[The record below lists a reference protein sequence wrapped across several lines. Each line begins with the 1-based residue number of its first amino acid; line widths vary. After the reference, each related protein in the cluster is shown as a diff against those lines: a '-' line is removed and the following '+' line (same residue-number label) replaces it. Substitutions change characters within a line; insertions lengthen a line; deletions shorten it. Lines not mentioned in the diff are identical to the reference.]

1 MANKITDTKYYSA
14 IADAIRAKNGSSDTY
29 YPADMAQAIEDIP
42 SGGGMDENFA
52 ALLAGEA
59 SGDLVIS
66 GVTSIARTKIQFA
79 NANKCNNLVTS
90 LEFPD
95 LEYANRNSGTI
106 SGGFYADAYSAPQL
120 HTLRLP
126 KCKMLKIH
134 NTQENDYGNCFQNLA
149 TLYTPELNIFD
160 GSLRGSSITSFATP
174 KLFIYNGSNYGFVSC
189 THLQYADLG
198 TISACSMSFN
208 GSTNLS
214 ALVLRYTSVC
224 TLSSTN
230 NLGNTLIASGTGY
243 IYVPRDLVAT
253 YQAATNWSTY
263 SAQFR
268 ALEDYTDDGTITGEF
283 IMPTN

>member
-1 MANKITDTKYYSA
+1 MAIRQVFSD
-14 IADAIRAKNGSSDTY
+14 IADAIRAKAGTQATMT
-29 YPADMAQAIEDIP
+29 PLEMPQAIKDIP

-52 ALLAGEA
+52 ALLAGTA

-66 GVTSIARTKIQFA
+66 GVTNIARAKIQFA
-79 NANKCNNLVTS
+79 NTNNCNNLVTS

-95 LEYANRNSGTI
+95 LEYAYINNGSV
-106 SGGFYADAYSAPQL
+106 SGGFYSDAYSAPQL

-126 KCKMLKIH
+126 KCKMLKMH
-134 NTQENDYGNCFQNLA
+134 NTQENVYGNCFQNLA
-149 TLYTPELNIFD
+149 TLYTPELNVFD
-160 GSLRGSSITSFATP
+160 GSLRGSSITSFVAP
-174 KLFIYNGSNYGFVSC
+174 KLFGYNGSNYGFVNC

-198 TISACSMSFN
+198 TITACSMSFN

-243 IYVPRDLVAT
+243 IYVPRDLITT

-283 IMPTN
+283 IMPTA